1 MLNRPTVRVRYRF
14 SELEACA
21 LKRASLRARSS
32 FANAETIVENLKK
45 GMFVLP
51 CRSAP
56 GLRLLRRSLTRR
68 SRVARGG
75 HRIAG
80 SSGRA
85 PWHAPEGN
93 LSGASVGGRTMRP
106 TRANL
111 VLEGR
116 PGDAPQ
122 ACSCRCRAVLR
133 AARGARVAL
142 RQRSTALQ
150 LHDGSKGCTLW
161 LSARRGRRRPARSA
175 GPRRCRSIK
184 LAALVARLELR
195 LRCVARCARVFFF
208 RRVRFFSGSDKGPGS
223 RSGLGLRRL
232 PAGLRKHAQRCGK
245 GWPAVSCSRR
255 ALYAVL

>member
-21 LKRASLRARSS
+21 LKRASLRAPSS

-75 HRIAG
+75 HRIG

-116 PGDAPQ
+116 PEDAPQ
-122 ACSCRCRAVLR
+122 ACSCPRCRAVLR

-175 GPRRCRSIK
+175 GPRRCRSSW
-184 LAALVARLELR
+184 LLWSRGWNSA
-195 LRCVARCARVFFF
+195 CVARCAQVFFF

-245 GWPAVSCSRR
+245 GWPAVGCSRR